1 MSFDFT
7 LLGKQRFGLAR
18 LFPSRSEK
26 TPSVG
31 WILLGACEI
40 CGLLSALLPER
51 ILKRRIGHRESLPFD
66 EIYRTD
72 FQRFPYSRNLIENA
86 WNELASDF
94 ALDAR
99 KLRPADRS
107 EFELSDKGFPLDD
120 LSEAANARLKKRLR
134 EVKASSSDAKKIFS
148 INAVRDYVEFV
159 CAFEC
164 KRTS

>member
-1 MSFDFT
+1 
-7 LLGKQRFGLAR
+7 
-18 LFPSRSEK
+18 
-26 TPSVG
+26 
-31 WILLGACEI
+31 
-40 CGLLSALLPER
+40 LLSALLPER

-107 EFELSDKGFPLDD
+107 EFALSVEGFPLDD

-134 EVKASSSDAKKIFS
+134 EVKASSSDAKKYSQSTRFVTMS
-148 INAVRDYVEFV
+148 SSCALLNVSAHRDMKV
-159 CAFEC
+159 AT
-164 KRTS
+164 RSHQ